1 VQPRSQEFLRRPA
14 AHAAAGLFRDLLR
27 RFESARLRVFGLS
40 MWPAVRPGDVLHV
53 QSVSPGDLAIGDV
66 ILFVRHGALFAHRL
80 VGRQGQ
86 ILRTR
91 GDAHWRCDP
100 LLRPSQVLGRV
111 ESVCRGGAAA
121 GG

>member
-1 VQPRSQEFLRRPA
+1 VQPRSQEFLSRPA
-14 AHAAAGLFRDLLR
+14 AQAAAGLFRDLLR
-27 RFESARLRVFGLS
+27 RFGSARLRVFGLS
-40 MWPAVRPGDVLHV
+40 MWPALRPGDLLHV
-53 QSVSPGDLAIGDV
+53 HSVPAADLATGDV

-80 VGRQGQ
+80 VGRKGR

-91 GDAHWRCDP
+91 GDAHWRRDP

-111 ESVCRGGAAA
+111 ERVSREAA

>member
-1 VQPRSQEFLRRPA
+1 MLQ
-14 AHAAAGLFRDLLR
+14 
-27 RFESARLRVFGLS
+27 
-40 MWPAVRPGDVLHV
+40 V
-53 QSVSPGDLAIGDV
+53 QSVPAADLATGDV

-80 VGRQGQ
+80 VGRKGR

-111 ESVCRGGAAA
+111 ERVSRGEIA
-121 GG
+121 GV